1 MDVQYDCFTDVYSKE
16 HRHLTESSTCI
27 CIYVYFHVALIWPP
41 WLTAIQI

>member
-27 CIYVYFHVALIWPP
+27 YFHVALIWPP

>member
-16 HRHLTESSTCI
+16 HRHLTESSI
-27 CIYVYFHVALIWPP
+27 YFHVALIWPP

>member
-16 HRHLTESSTCI
+16 HRHLTESSI